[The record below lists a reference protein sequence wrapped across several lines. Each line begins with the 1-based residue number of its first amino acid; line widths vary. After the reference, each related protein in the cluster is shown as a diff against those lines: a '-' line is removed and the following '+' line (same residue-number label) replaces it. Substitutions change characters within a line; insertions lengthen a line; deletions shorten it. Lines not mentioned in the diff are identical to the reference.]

1 MNQKTLLELLQE
13 YACSPAIAMHMPGH
27 KRNISAAA
35 YLKTLCADLD
45 ITEIPGFSN
54 LHDPEGALADRM
66 KHAAALWGS
75 KRAWWLIGGSTAGI
89 LAAIDAATVPGDQVL
104 IARNCHKSVYNAC
117 ELRQLDAAYIQPN
130 RFSDQ
135 SFADRITP
143 EQVESAL
150 SAHSQTKLVVLTSP
164 TYEGLISD
172 ISAISEV
179 VHTHGAVLMVDEA
192 HGAHLG
198 LHPAF
203 PQSAITMGADIV
215 VQSLHKTLPSLTQ
228 TAMIHLCSDR
238 ISADELGFRLSVYQ
252 TSSPSY
258 LLMASIDGCVTLLEE
273 RRNELFAAWKGA
285 LDTFHRET
293 VNLVHLSLPLNET
306 TYADPSK
313 LLISTRGTSITG
325 PDLAEIL
332 RSTYQIETEMS
343 TGDTVLAMTGM
354 GDTEEHLLRLAAA
367 LNEIDATLTDTPSDA
382 VIAMP
387 IPEKMLPIH
396 MATKAETRFV
406 PIDTA
411 AGCIAGDYL
420 WAYPPGIPLIVPG
433 EVITPALIHY
443 IHVCNAQ
450 RVELHSP
457 KLVPDGQLRVL
468 KNP

>member
-1 MNQKTLLELLQE
+1 MNQKSLLELLQE
-13 YACSPAIAMHMPGH
+13 YACSPAMAMHMPGH
-27 KRNISAAA
+27 KRNISTAA

-54 LHDPEGALADRM
+54 LHDPEGALAERM
-66 KHAAALWGS
+66 ERAAALWGS

-89 LAAIDAATVPGDQVL
+89 LAAIDAATVPGDRVL

-117 ELRQLDAAYIQPN
+117 ELRQLDAAYIQPSH
-130 RFSDQ
+130 FHGQ
-135 SFADRITP
+135 SFADRLTP
-143 EQVESAL
+143 EQVELAL
-150 SAHSQTKLVVLTSP
+150 SMHPNTRLVVLTSP

-172 ISAISEV
+172 ISAISEI
-179 VHTHGAVLMVDEA
+179 VHNHGAILMVDEA

-198 LHPAF
+198 IHPAF
-203 PQSAITMGADIV
+203 PQSAITLGADIV

-228 TAMIHLCSDR
+228 TAMLHLCSDR
-238 ISADELGFRLSVYQ
+238 VSEDELGFRLSVYQ

-258 LLMASIDGCVTLLEE
+258 LLMASIDGCVALLEE
-273 RRNELFAAWKGA
+273 HGNELYLAWKQA
-285 LDTFHRET
+285 LDAFHQET
-293 VNLVHLSLPLNET
+293 ANLAHLSLPLNGIS
-306 TYADPSK
+306 YADPSK

-325 PDLAEIL
+325 PDLAETL

-354 GDTEEHLLRLAAA
+354 GDTEERLLRLAAA
-367 LNEIDATLTDTPSDA
+367 LNEIDATLTDGSSAPVVAT
-382 VIAMP
+382 P
-387 IPEKMLPIH
+387 IPEKALPIH
-396 MATKAETRFV
+396 IATKSETTFV
-406 PIDTA
+406 PVNRAI
-411 AGCIAGDYL
+411 GCIAGDYL

-433 EVITPALIHY
+433 EVINEELIDY

-457 KLVPDGQLRVL
+457 KVVPEGQLRVL